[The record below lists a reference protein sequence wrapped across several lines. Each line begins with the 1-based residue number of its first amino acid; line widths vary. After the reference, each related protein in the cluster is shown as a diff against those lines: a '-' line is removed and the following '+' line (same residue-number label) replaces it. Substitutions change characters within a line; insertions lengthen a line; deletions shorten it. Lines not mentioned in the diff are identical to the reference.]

1 MSSTL
6 DVASY
11 PETFSTI
18 FCKMSFF
25 IWLKQPCMT
34 FKKLYLSRRRSGTP
48 ANTKDGAIYNNKF
61 LLNIVNYS
69 IATMSSIL
77 GVGRGPEILWPFAR
91 ILGKYHTLW
100 KQIHFRNI
108 ICY

>member
-6 DVASY
+6 DVVSY

-25 IWLKQPCMT
+25 MT
-34 FKKLYLSRRRSGTP
+34 FKKLHLSRRRSGTP

-61 LLNIVNYS
+61 LLNIENYS

-77 GVGRGPEILWPFAR
+77 GVGRGPEILWHFAR